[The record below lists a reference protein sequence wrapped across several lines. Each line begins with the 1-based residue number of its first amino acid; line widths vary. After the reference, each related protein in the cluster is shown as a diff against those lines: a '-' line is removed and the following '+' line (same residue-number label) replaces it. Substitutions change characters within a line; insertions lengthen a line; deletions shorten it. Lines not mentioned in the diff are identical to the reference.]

1 MVLVDKSNIQTEKDE
16 INTIKSGSNE
26 ALLKIIDLNQKLRVM
41 TYEETFN
48 SWVSVGLGAI
58 VGGLYVARIIYN
70 QNESILTNY
79 IGIGTLIASIFIF
92 ISSFVFLKKN
102 MDRMETKQAKKK
114 HITSNN
120 IFNYINFNY

>member
-26 ALLKIIDLNQKLRVM
+26 ASLKSIDLNQKLRVM

-48 SWVSVGLGAI
+48 SWVSVGLEAI